1 MSIKQL
7 AVFVENHP
15 GTLAEITDLLAK
27 AKVDTRALSISETPD
42 FGILRMITPN
52 INEAKKAL
60 SENNCVCS
68 LNDVVG
74 VEIPDSPGGIA
85 GAISLLSDNGI
96 NIEYLYAFVGTD
108 DGNACV
114 VIRVADNEKAETLL
128 AENGYKI
135 LTDEDVLKL

>member
-15 GTLAEITDLLAK
+15 GTLAEITDLLAQ
-27 AKVDTRALSISETPD
+27 ANVDTRALSISETPD
-42 FGILRMITPN
+42 FGILRMITPD
-52 INEAKKAL
+52 IDAAKKAL
-60 SENNCVCS
+60 SENSCVCS

-74 VEIPDSPGGIA
+74 VEIPDSPGGIS
-85 GAISLLSDNGI
+85 GVIRLLSDNEI

-114 VIRVADNEKAETLL
+114 VIRVADNAKAEELL
-128 AENGYKI
+128 TKNGYRI